1 MSDDPRISGIVPT
14 RQSDPLQGAKPVA
27 RPSEATPGSSG
38 TEFRS
43 ILEQLSQPGS
53 LRFSRHALARV
64 ERRELQ
70 PTVEQL
76 DRLTSGAELA
86 AQKGSRSAAVLVDD
100 LAFVVAV
107 PARTVV
113 TAIDRSQMKEQI
125 FTNIDSAVIA

>member
-1 MSDDPRISGIVPT
+1 MSQDPRINGIVPT
-14 RQSDPLQGAKPVA
+14 RQSDPLQGVA
-27 RPSEATPGSSG
+27 SPAVKKTATPSG
-38 TEFRS
+38 DDF
-43 ILEQLSQPGS
+43 LAVLDKLSHPGA
-53 LRFSRHALARV
+53 LKFSRHALARV

-70 PTVEQL
+70 PTMEQI
-76 DRLTSGAELA
+76 DRLNQGADLA
-86 AQKGSRSAAVLVDD
+86 ASKGSRSAAVLVDQ